1 MNGVYGTHEINGTA
15 SPQPPRFDPVALRR
29 KYDEERDRRLAYG
42 RGIHQYQYF
51 DGDLANYLHDPW
63 AGPDVEREPVEEEVE
78 ALVIGGGYGAQLVV
92 IRLLEAGLKNI
103 RMVEKAAGFGGT
115 WYWNR
120 YPGAQCDI
128 ESYVYMPLLEE
139 VNYIPTEKYAH
150 ASELLEHAD
159 RIARHWNMYEMM
171 LFRTE
176 VNTLEWDDER
186 HLWTAKTN
194 RGDRIRSQFV
204 VPAAGPL
211 HRPKLPG
218 LRGVTSFKGHSFH
231 TARWDYN
238 YTGGNNRGGL
248 DKLKDK
254 RVGIIGTGATAVQI
268 VPYLAQSAK
277 ELYVF
282 QRTPSSI
289 DVRGNR
295 PTDPEWAASLT
306 PGWQQRRQDNFNL
319 ITMGVITDEDLV
331 QDGWTDIQ
339 KKLLACTQPGD
350 TDDSMAARKQL
361 ADYHKME
368 EIRARCD
375 KLVKDKAVAAALKPW
390 YNQFCKRPCF
400 HDQYLQSFN
409 RPNVHLVD
417 TQGRG
422 VDEITADGIR
432 ANDEK
437 FPLDCIIYATGFEL
451 ATNFAHKARLEIY
464 GRGGVSLSERW
475 KDGISSLHGWTT
487 RDFPNCF
494 WIMPNQATL
503 SFNWLHITA
512 RQAKHIAYVIREARA
527 RGIATIEPTAEAETN
542 WVDTIV
548 KMSELQRSFLEA
560 CTPGYYN
567 NEGTPDPA
575 IARGA
580 TYGAG
585 NIKFLELMQQWRDGG
600 KLDGLDL
607 QPVAA

>member
-1 MNGVYGTHEINGTA
+1 MNGTSGA
-15 SPQPPRFDPVALRR
+15 AALQPLPFDPAALRK
-29 KYDEERDRRLAYG
+29 KYDEERDKRLAYG
-42 RGIHQYQYF
+42 RGINQYKYA
-51 DGDLANYLHDPW
+51 DGNLAGYLHDPW
-63 AGPDVEREPVEEEVE
+63 AGPDVEREPVDEDID

-120 YPGAQCDI
+120 YPGAQCDV
-128 ESYVYMPLLEE
+128 ESYIYMPLLEE
-139 VNYIPTEKYAH
+139 LNYIPTEKYAH
-150 ASELLEHAD
+150 ADELLEHAD
-159 RIARHWNMYEMM
+159 RIARRWNMYEMM

-176 VNTLEWDDER
+176 VHTLEWEEER
-186 HLWTAKTN
+186 RLWIAKTN
-194 RGDRIRSQFV
+194 RGDKIRCQFV
-204 VPAAGPL
+204 IPAAGPL

-218 LRGVTSFKGHSFH
+218 LPGITSFKGHSFH

-238 YTGGNNRGGL
+238 YTGGNNKGGL

-268 VPYLAQSAK
+268 VPYLAKSAK

-295 PTDPEWAASLT
+295 PTDPKWAASLK

-319 ITMGVITDEDLV
+319 ITVGGIADEDLV
-331 QDGWTDIQ
+331 QDAWTDIGH
-339 KKLLACTQPGD
+339 KLLAGTRMGD
-350 TDDSMAARKQL
+350 KDDSIAVQKQL
-361 ADYHKME
+361 ADYQKME

-375 KLVKDKAVAAALKPW
+375 ELVEGKAVAAALKPW
-390 YNQFCKRPCF
+390 YNQLCKRPCF

-409 RPNVHLVD
+409 LANVHLVD

-422 VDEITADGIR
+422 VDEITPDGIR
-432 ANDEK
+432 ANGEE

-451 ATNFAHKARLEIY
+451 ATNFTHKARLEIY
-464 GRGGVSLSERW
+464 GRGGVSLSQRW

-494 WIMPNQATL
+494 WIMHNQATA
-503 SFNWLHITA
+503 SFNWLYITA
-512 RQAKHIAYVIREARA
+512 TQARHIAYVIREARA
-527 RGIATIEPTAEAETN
+527 RGIRTIEPTEEAEKN

-548 KMSELQRSFLEA
+548 KMAELQRPFFEA

-567 NEGTPDPA
+567 NEGTPDLA
-575 IARGA
+575 VARAA

-585 NIKFLELMQQWRDGG
+585 NIKFLELMQQWRDDG
-600 KLDGLDL
+600 KLEGLDL
-607 QPVAA
+607 QPVTA